1 MSNMTLFELASKLH
15 TGGSD
20 SGSDNMTQPTS
31 AKPVN
36 GVITPPNQT
45 KKRHQRVVPLSY
57 QAAGLAFNLAGLI
70 NQGWAANTLS
80 ELWFRVFKRKI
91 STNTQAF
98 WQSAEQ
104 TLNLTVNQHQLPL
117 HLWGSGPLVVCLH
130 GWSGSGVQFRHFVQP
145 LVEAGYQVATFDAPG
160 HGSHPNTHSHLIE
173 FSDSLL
179 AIQEQVAE
187 VHCVLAHSFG
197 AMATTT
203 AQLRGFT
210 PAKLVMLAPHLDV
223 DEMFSTYAGLLNLR
237 QGLTARFKQQVGMK
251 MQDLLA
257 GEDPWQLFK
266 VERLVPTNTCGL
278 LVSDSND
285 QEVAQ
290 GQFSLIAQYWS
301 KAKHLQTEGLGH
313 FRLLKDPQV
322 IKQTVSFVSEEI
334 TNSKLA

>member
-1 MSNMTLFELASKLH
+1 
-15 TGGSD
+15 
-20 SGSDNMTQPTS
+20 MTQPNQANS
-31 AKPVN
+31 LN
-36 GVITPPNQT
+36 CDTPQPSIKQ
-45 KKRHQRVVPLSY
+45 KRHQRVVPLRY
-57 QAAGLAFNLAGLI
+57 QAAGLAFNLAGLV
-70 NQGWAANTLS
+70 NQAWAANTLAK
-80 ELWFRVFKRKI
+80 LWFRVFKRKV
-91 STNTQAF
+91 SPNTQAF

-104 TLNLTVNQHQLPL
+104 TITLKVNQHKLPL
-117 HLWGSGPLVVCLH
+117 HLWGKGPLVVCLH

-145 LVEAGYQVATFDAPG
+145 LVDAGYQVATFDAPG
-160 HGSHPNTHSHLIE
+160 HGTHQDSHSHLLE

-179 AIQEQVAE
+179 AIQQQVAE

-223 DEMFSTYAGLLNLR
+223 DEMFSTYASLLNLR
-237 QGLTARFKQQVGMK
+237 QGLSAKFKQQVGMK

-257 GEDPWQLFK
+257 GEDPWKLFK
-266 VERLVPTNTCGL
+266 VERLVPVNTCGL

-285 QEVAQ
+285 QEVDQ
-290 GQFSLIAQYWS
+290 GQFSLIAQCWR

-334 TNSKLA
+334 TNSRLA